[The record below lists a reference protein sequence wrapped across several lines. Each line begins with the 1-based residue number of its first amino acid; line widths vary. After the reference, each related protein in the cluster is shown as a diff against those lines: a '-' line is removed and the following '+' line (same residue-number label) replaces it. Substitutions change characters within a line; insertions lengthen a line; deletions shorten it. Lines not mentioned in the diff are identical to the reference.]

1 MAHLRFIEDYS
12 SVEELFD
19 DLQCL
24 NHQTIVLC
32 SKKQLARLGIDLTD
46 AHRAASSYICGGEA
60 DVWLDIVTDKNHF
73 FIQSIKEQQTN
84 GRNKIS
90 PAVRHT

>member
-1 MAHLRFIEDYS
+1 MANLRFIEDYS
-12 SVEELFD
+12 SIEELFE
-19 DLQCL
+19 DLQCHL
-24 NHQTIVLC
+24 HQTLVLC
-32 SKKQLARLGIDLTD
+32 SKKQLAKLGIDLTD

-73 FIQSIKEQQTN
+73 FIQTIKELKRN
-84 GRNKIS
+84 GRNKVS

>member
-12 SVEELFD
+12 SVEELFEE
-19 DLQCL
+19 LQCHL
-24 NHQTIVLC
+24 HQTVVLC
-32 SKKQLARLGIDLTD
+32 SKKQLSKLGIDLSD
-46 AHRAASSYICGGEA
+46 ARRVAMSYSCGGEA
-60 DVWLDIVTDKNHF
+60 DVWLDIVTDGNHY
-73 FIQSIKEQQTN
+73 FIQSIKELKRN